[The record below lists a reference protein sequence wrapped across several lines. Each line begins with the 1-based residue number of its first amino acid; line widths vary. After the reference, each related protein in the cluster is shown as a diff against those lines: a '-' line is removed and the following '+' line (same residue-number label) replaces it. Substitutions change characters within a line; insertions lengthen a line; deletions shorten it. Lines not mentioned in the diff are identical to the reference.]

1 LINFVLDRIANS
13 NVNIDTSV
21 DTIVEISKPIVA
33 MEERI
38 INSLY
43 YLDDL
48 SFIKRLLDLGLIQPL
63 VNNSSSKS
71 SSKPTDNLFDKLCSG
86 LYLIKLDD
94 INIMPMTKI
103 KYTYKVSYDDRTI
116 YNRKT
121 KFDSNDIMYL
131 QIQKLF
137 NILLSYGLHPTM
149 QHLISCIRSD
159 NLFCFI
165 LIFNRLSMTNNL
177 TVKDLFDDS
186 SNSTDDNSYDITN
199 ASKIMTYLL
208 NNYQFDISFYD
219 ELLHGIFEQT
229 EPCESYFLF
238 VLQHYCQFDGSIN
251 ELYLHISRLI
261 DYIMTDHKDDQI
273 DDRLDNKDDYLL
285 NLRIYQD
292 NVLNFHT

>member
-1 LINFVLDRIANS
+1 
-13 NVNIDTSV
+13 
-21 DTIVEISKPIVA
+21 
-33 MEERI
+33 
-38 INSLY
+38 
-43 YLDDL
+43 
-48 SFIKRLLDLGLIQPL
+48 
-63 VNNSSSKS
+63 
-71 SSKPTDNLFDKLCSG
+71 
-86 LYLIKLDD
+86 
-94 INIMPMTKI
+94 
-103 KYTYKVSYDDRTI
+103 
-116 YNRKT
+116 
-121 KFDSNDIMYL
+121 
-131 QIQKLF
+131 
-137 NILLSYGLHPTM
+137 
-149 QHLISCIRSD
+149 
-159 NLFCFI
+159 
-165 LIFNRLSMTNNL
+165 MTNNL